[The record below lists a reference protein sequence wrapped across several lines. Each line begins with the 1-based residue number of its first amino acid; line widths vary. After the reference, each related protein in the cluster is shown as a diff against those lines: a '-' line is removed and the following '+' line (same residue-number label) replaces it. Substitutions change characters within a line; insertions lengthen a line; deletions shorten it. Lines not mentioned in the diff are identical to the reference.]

1 MRTSRI
7 ILAAGVAVLGAACA
21 EGVTSA
27 NGGSI
32 PLAAAFTS
40 TPVGFTSVSSS
51 FNGSPDTSATF
62 HPGGRDGGRHDGGGR
77 GGGFGGPGS
86 RGGQCGANGLL
97 EGHDFMGGG
106 FGHDFMGGPLGGG
119 RPFEHQGELQGN
131 CTWDAGAGATTCTFA
146 HDGLT
151 ATRVVQFLT
160 SAGAAQQTRDSTTN
174 TVKEH
179 DTVTGTT
186 TRRDNV
192 TATVSH
198 ASDRTVTGLAAGST
212 QRTVNGTSAGTENL
226 AGSDSLGAFT
236 AVRVIGDTT
245 TNVVIPIVAGRPSYP
260 TSGTVVRAMS
270 VSVTRSGTTTSSS
283 RREVVTYNGTNQ
295 ATLTIT
301 QDGTTKTCTLPLPH
315 GSPQCQ

>member
-7 ILAAGVAVLGAACA
+7 ILAAGVAALGAACA

-27 NGGSI
+27 NDGSI

-40 TPVGFTSVSSS
+40 TPIGFTSVSSS

-62 HPGGRDGGRHDGGGR
+62 HPGGRDGGRHDGGG

-86 RGGQCGANGLL
+86 RGGRCGANGLL

-106 FGHDFMGGPLGGG
+106 FGDDFLGGPLGGG
-119 RPFEHQGELQGN
+119 RPFDHQGQVQGT
-131 CTWDAGAGATTCTFA
+131 CAYDSGAGTTTCTLA
-146 HDGLT
+146 HDGLSI
-151 ATRVVQFLT
+151 TRVVQFLT
-160 SAGAAQQTRDSTTN
+160 AAGAAQQTRDSTTN

-179 DTVTGTT
+179 VTVTGTT
-186 TRRDNV
+186 TRRDSV

-198 ASDRTVTGLAAGST
+198 TSDRTVTGLAAGST

-226 AGSDSLGAFT
+226 SGSDSAGAFT
-236 AVRVIGDTT
+236 AVRVIGDTA
-245 TNVVIPIVAGRPSYP
+245 TNVVIPVVSGRPSYP
-260 TSGTVVRAMS
+260 TSGTVVRSMA
-270 VSVTRSGTTTSSS
+270 VSVTRAGTTTSSS

-301 QDGTTKTCTLPLPH
+301 LDGTTKTCTLPLPH
-315 GSPQCQ
+315 GRPQCQ